1 MNRKIVRVLGK
12 RGRIT
17 IPYEIRVRNKIGY
30 NDILSFEEKDANT
43 IILRR
48 EKLCGGCTPECFD
61 EVSGVSIE
69 DFIDSLTPEQ
79 QRKATIYLN
88 LLWAQK
94 EGLNKGSVV
103 NASANLSN

>member
-30 NDILSFEEKDANT
+30 NDILSFEEKDKNT
-43 IILRR
+43 IIVRK
-48 EKLCGGCTPECFD
+48 EKLCNGCTPECFD
-61 EVSGVSIE
+61 EENSIPI

-79 QRKATIYLN
+79 QHRATIYLN

-94 EGLNKGSVV
+94 ESASVGRT
-103 NASANLSN
+103 

>member
-30 NDILSFEEKDANT
+30 NDILSFEEKDKNT
-43 IILRR
+43 IIVRK
-48 EKLCGGCTPECFD
+48 EKLCGGCTPE
-61 EVSGVSIE
+61 SIPIE

-79 QRKATIYLN
+79 QQHRATIYLN

-94 EGLNKGSVV
+94 ESASVGRT
-103 NASANLSN
+103 

>member
-43 IILRR
+43 IIVRK
-48 EKLCGGCTPECFD
+48 EKLCGGCTPQCFD
-61 EVSGVSIE
+61 EASDISIE
-69 DFIDSLTPEQ
+69 DFIYSLSPEQ

-88 LLWAQK
+88 LLWAKK
-94 EGLNKGSVV
+94 EGAKV
-103 NASANLSN
+103 NGGV

>member
-1 MNRKIVRVLGK
+1 MMKKIVRVLGK

-61 EVSGVSIE
+61 EANDISIE

-88 LLWAQK
+88 LMWAQK
-94 EGLNKGSVV
+94 EGSRT
-103 NASANLSN
+103 NA

>member
-30 NDILSFEEKDANT
+30 NDILSFEEKDKNT
-43 IILRR
+43 IIVRK
-48 EKLCGGCTPECFD
+48 EKLCSGCTPECSD
-61 EVSGVSIE
+61 EENSIHIE

-79 QRKATIYLN
+79 QHRATIYLN

-94 EGLNKGSVV
+94 ESASVGRT
-103 NASANLSN
+103 

>member
-17 IPYEIRVRNKIGY
+17 IP
-30 NDILSFEEKDANT
+30 
-43 IILRR
+43 
-48 EKLCGGCTPECFD
+48 ECFD
-61 EVSGVSIE
+61 EENSIPIE

-79 QRKATIYLN
+79 QRRATIYLN

-94 EGLNKGSVV
+94 EGASVGRT
-103 NASANLSN
+103 